1 MNDTVYTLARFAIS
15 IYPILYV
22 LAIVVGSIFAISGFT
37 DIIFDIYYIYRSV
50 RRFFL
55 SKKWPK
61 LTLERL
67 EAREQ
72 QKIALI
78 IACWHEEAVIAKTL
92 TNACESIHYRNYDI
106 FVGTYP
112 NDPDTQREVDKVS
125 KQYPQ
130 VHKVVTAD
138 DGPTNKAANLNQV
151 FEAIE
156 DYEKKT
162 GLQYEI
168 IIMHDSEDVI
178 HPYEFLVDNY
188 LIPRMDVVQIPVFP
202 MALPLKHVTHW
213 TYADEFA
220 ENHTKLLLVREFT
233 GGFVPS
239 AGVGTA
245 FTKRAFEL
253 FALENEKRIFT
264 PGSLTEDYELGLRLN
279 LRGYKASFVLIHLP
293 PETDEGK
300 RKRRASD
307 WVATRAVFPL
317 EFRRAVRQKT
327 RWNIGIILQSWQNIG
342 WAGSPMIKWNLFQD
356 RKALF
361 TTPANFLGYFVF
373 AYFVCYQILKVYFA
387 QYMPPLIVKGTLL
400 WYLTVISTFFMVWRS
415 LNRAYAV
422 ALIYGIFPAI
432 TSIPRAIWGNV
443 VNFFAIVR
451 ALWQFTTSRLRK
463 QRMQWDKTDHE
474 FPSEV
479 IEEERKTD
487 AGFSQ
492 ILASRMPQNA
502 MDEDVIVREFNET
515 MQHGSLKEKV
525 SAIQKIDRSTG
536 SILFPYLVRHYNDPN
551 WQIRGEFCRTC
562 SFLRYAQAIPYL
574 KILAG
579 DRDWTVRSN
588 AVRALGKMGEI
599 GEFELLAILKSED
612 HYASE
617 AAQVIL
623 EHQVFFKENVRRL
636 LSDDKEQI
644 NRGLSFLEDLKN
656 YGNSKL
662 STQLLNLYQSG
673 NTKEI
678 HLFLGDQFS

>member
-1 MNDTVYTLARFAIS
+1 MNDTVYALARFAIS
-15 IYPILYV
+15 IYPFLYV
-22 LAIVVGSIFAISGFT
+22 LAIIVGSVFAISGFT
-37 DIIFDIYYIYRSV
+37 DIIFDIYYIYRSI

-55 SKKWPK
+55 SKKWTK

-125 KQYPQ
+125 KLYPQ
-130 VHKVVTAD
+130 VHKVITAD

-162 GLQYEI
+162 SLQYEI

-188 LIPRMDVVQIPVFP
+188 LIPRMDIVQIPVFP

-239 AGVGTA
+239 AGVGTG

-264 PGSLTEDYELGLRLN
+264 PGSLTEDYELGLRMN

-293 PETDEGK
+293 PETDGQK
-300 RKRRASD
+300 RKRKASD
-307 WVATRAVFPL
+307 WIATRAVFPL
-317 EFRRAVRQKT
+317 EFKRAVRQKT

-342 WAGSPMIKWNLFQD
+342 WTGSPMIKWNLFQD

-373 AYFVCYQILKVYFA
+373 AYFIFYQILKLYFA

-400 WYLTVISTFFMVWRS
+400 WYLTVISTFFMIWRS
-415 LNRAYAV
+415 VNRAYAV
-422 ALIYGIFPAI
+422 ALIYGIWAAI

-443 VNFFAIVR
+443 INFFAIVR
-451 ALWQFTTSRLRK
+451 ALWQFMTSRMRK

-479 IEEERKTD
+479 IEEERRAD
-487 AGFSQ
+487 AGLSQ
-492 ILASRMPQNA
+492 LLNSETQKTI
-502 MDEDVIVREFNET
+502 MDEKAIIQGFIET
-515 MQHGSLKEKV
+515 MQQGSLKEKV

-536 SILFPYLVRHYNDPN
+536 SILFPYLLKYYDDPE

-562 SFLRYAQAIPYL
+562 SFLRYAQALPYL
-574 KILAG
+574 KVLAS

-588 AVRALGKMGEI
+588 AVRAIGKMGEI
-599 GEFELLAILKSED
+599 GELELLGILKDED

-623 EHQVFFKENVRRL
+623 EHQSFFKENVRRL
-636 LSDDKEQI
+636 LSDDKQEI
-644 NRGLSFLEDLKN
+644 KRGLSFLEDLKN
-656 YGNSKL
+656 HGNSKL
-662 STQLLNLYQSG
+662 ATQLLTLYQEG
-673 NTKEI
+673 NINEI
-678 HLFLGDQFS
+678 HLFLGD

>member
-1 MNDTVYTLARFAIS
+1 MNDTVYTLARTALAL
-15 IYPILYV
+15 YPYLYV
-22 LAIVVGSIFAISGFT
+22 LALIVGSVFTLSGFM
-37 DIIFDIYYIYRSV
+37 DIIFDIYFIFRSI

-55 SKKWPK
+55 SRNWTK

-92 TNACESIHYRNYDI
+92 KNVCESIHYRNYDI

-125 KQYPQ
+125 REYSQ

-156 DYEKKT
+156 DYERKT

-168 IIMHDSEDVI
+168 ITMHDSEDVI
-178 HPYEFLVDNY
+178 HPFEFLVANY
-188 LIPRMDVVQIPVFP
+188 LIPRMDIVQVPVFP
-202 MALPLKHVTHW
+202 MAVSLKHVTHW

-239 AGVGTA
+239 AGVGTS

-253 FALENEKRIFT
+253 FSVENEKRIFT
-264 PGSLTEDYELGLRLN
+264 PGSLTEDYELGLRMN
-279 LRGYKASFVLIHLP
+279 LRGYKAAFVLVHLP
-293 PETDEGK
+293 PENAEGK

-317 EFRRAVRQKT
+317 EFKLAVRQKT

-342 WAGSPMIKWNLFQD
+342 WTGNATIRWNLFQD

-361 TTPANFLGYFVF
+361 TTPANFIGYFVF
-373 AYFVCYQILKVYFA
+373 AYFIFYQILKAYFA
-387 QYMPPLIVKGTLL
+387 QYMPPLIVEGTFL
-400 WYLTVISTFFMVWRS
+400 WYLTVFSTFFMIWRS
-415 LNRAYAV
+415 INRAYAV
-422 ALIYGIFPAI
+422 AKIYGFLPAL
-432 TSIPRAIWGNV
+432 TSIPRSIWGNV
-443 VNFFAIVR
+443 INFFAISR
-451 ALWQFTTSRLRK
+451 AIEQYATSRMRK
-463 QRMQWDKTDHE
+463 EHMHWDKTDHE

-479 IEEERKTD
+479 IEEERVSQEIRSSMMETD
-487 AGFSQ
+487 LESVEIDPDKIISEF
-492 ILASRMPQNA
+492 LA
-502 MDEDVIVREFNET
+502 T
-515 MQHGSLKEKV
+515 MQNGSIKEKV
-525 SAIQKIDRSTG
+525 EAIQKIDRSTG
-536 SILFPYLVRHYNDPN
+536 SILFSHLVEYADDPA
-551 WQIRGEFCRTC
+551 WQVRGEFCRTC

-574 KILAG
+574 RKLAS
-579 DRDWTVRSN
+579 DADWTVRSN
-588 AVRALGKMGEI
+588 AVRALGKMGEL
-599 GEFELLAILKSED
+599 GELELLDILRGDD
-612 HYASE
+612 HYSSE

-623 EHQVFFKENVRRL
+623 EHQVFFKQNVGRL
-636 LSDDKEQI
+636 LSDDKEEI
-644 NRGLSFLEDLKN
+644 IRGLNFLEDLKN
-656 YGNSKL
+656 YGKSKL
-662 STQLLNLYQSG
+662 AEQLLKMYLDG
-673 NTKEI
+673 DEKEI
-678 HLFLGDQFS
+678 RLFLGD